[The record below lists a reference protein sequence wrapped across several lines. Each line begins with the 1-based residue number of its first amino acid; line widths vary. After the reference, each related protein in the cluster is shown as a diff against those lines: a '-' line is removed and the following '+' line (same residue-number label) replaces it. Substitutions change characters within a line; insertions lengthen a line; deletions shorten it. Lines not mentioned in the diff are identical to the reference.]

1 MVELSLR
8 RDLEIVW
15 ERGANCIPKKFKIY
29 FFAKK

>member
-8 RDLEIVW
+8 RDLETVW
-15 ERGANCIPKKFKIY
+15 ERGASVPKKFKIY